1 MGKKTKEKSFSVL
14 EMQVEFKES
23 LEDCTGTMCKV
34 KNGVTQGEPT
44 EKELSGTQIRNSH
57 CILI

>member
-44 EKELSGTQIRNSH
+44 EKELSGTQI
-57 CILI
+57 